1 MLDREMKLKM
11 NVTGKYA
18 SFSRMDFA
26 MAWRN
31 IWRNPRR
38 SLLTISAIAFAVALL
53 IFMLSFQF
61 GTYETMISSAVKA
74 CTGFFQVQAKEYREK
89 QEIRYTVPDPESI
102 GRILDSIES
111 VTAFTFRAE
120 SFSLA
125 SSEER
130 TCGVMV
136 TGIDPLRETAV
147 STIGKLIRQ
156 GEFLSPGD
164 ENQALIG
171 EILAKN
177 LRVGIG
183 GPITVLG
190 QGREGS
196 VAATVLTVKGIF
208 KSGQDEF
215 DRNVLYIPLS
225 CFQEVYEMGSSVHRV
240 VGLTRFQGDVPAVTE
255 RIRKTLQT
263 ADHNLSVLDW
273 KELMPGLV
281 QSIKLDLSFGII
293 FYVFLI
299 IVVAFS
305 IMNTFLIA
313 IFERTREFGVLMALG
328 TARGRLTRL
337 LLMESL
343 CMTLIGIA
351 SGMILGVMITLW
363 YQSHGIDFGEAS
375 ELLAQY
381 GIPDIMYPKLTFLSA
396 SIGPMLVFFIT
407 FWAALWPAL
416 KVRKLKPVEAMNY
429 T

>member
-1 MLDREMKLKM
+1 M
-11 NVTGKYA
+11 NRQVA
-18 SFSRMDFA
+18 VSDCSALFSRMDFA

-31 IWRNPRR
+31 IWRNRRR

-53 IFMLSFQF
+53 VFMLSFQF
-61 GTYETMISSAVKA
+61 GTYETMISSAVKVH
-74 CTGFFQVQAKEYREK
+74 TGFFQVQAKKYREK
-89 QEIRYTVPDPESI
+89 QEIHYTVPDPEAI
-102 GRILDSIES
+102 GRILDSIGA
-111 VTAFTFRAE
+111 VTACTFRAE

-130 TCGVMV
+130 TYGVMV
-136 TGIDPLRETAV
+136 TGIDPRRETGV

-177 LRVGIG
+177 LRVGLG
-183 GPITVLG
+183 DPLTVLG

-196 VAATVLTVKGIF
+196 VAATVLAVKGIF

-215 DRNVLYIPLS
+215 DRNALYIPLS
-225 CFQEVYEMGSSVHRV
+225 YFQEVYEMGSSVHRV
-240 VGLTRFQGDVPAVTE
+240 VGLTRFQEDVPAVKE
-255 RIRKTLQT
+255 SIRKALQT
-263 ADHNLSVLDW
+263 ADADHSLAVLDW

-293 FYVFLI
+293 FYIFLI

-305 IMNTFLIA
+305 ILNTFLMA

-328 TARGRLTRL
+328 TTRGRLTRL
-337 LLMESL
+337 LLTESL
-343 CMTLIGIA
+343 CMTLIGIV

-363 YQSHGIDFGEAS
+363 YQSRGIDFGEAS

-381 GIPDIMYPKLTFLSA
+381 GIPGIMYPKLTLLSA

-429 T
+429 S